1 MAATSDV
8 LIIGA
13 GSAGLFCA
21 LGLAGS
27 ASVTLVEAG
36 PDAGTPPPHWML
48 YDYLLPD
55 ECYYQ
60 YADADTGMAL
70 PQGRGTGGGS
80 TVNSAAALR
89 GQPWCFDGWDIPGWS
104 WADCLDGFRAIESD
118 QQFGDAD
125 YHGSAGPI
133 PITRLTPGP
142 LDEAFIGL
150 CAGRGFPAAED
161 HNAPGALGIGVW
173 PTNRRGEGRW
183 GTHAAVLPLIR
194 SVVDLRVGT
203 QVERLVFEGT
213 RCVGADVRGPG
224 GEERLR
230 AGHVVLCAGAFGSPL
245 LLLRSG
251 IGPEADLRQ
260 AGIDVVAPLDG
271 VGANLQ
277 DHPWCLLDVLAAD
290 VADIEAR
297 PVSGALLRY
306 ELPGEP
312 GGEHVEAEIFPWQ
325 TKPYVP
331 AVPAAQVSYTAALM
345 RPLSRGRLTLA
356 PDGPVIHARHLT
368 NSRDAARMAEIVTT
382 TAQLVDELAAAGL
395 VRVPDGAWWRAGDL
409 VAGDLVAECRRVVG
423 TYNHHCGT
431 CRMGDSADPGTVVDA
446 ALSVVGTTGLSV
458 ADSSILPVIPRANT
472 NLTAMMIGHRA
483 AQFLRTT
490 DRAPARSE

>member
-1 MAATSDV
+1 VTAATSDV

-36 PDAGTPPPHWML
+36 PDAGTPPPRWML
-48 YDYLLPD
+48 YDYLLPG

-60 YADADTGMAL
+60 YTDADTGLAL

-89 GQPWCFDGWDIPGWS
+89 GQPWCYDGWGVPGWS
-104 WADCLDGFRAIESD
+104 WQDCLDGFRAIESD
-118 QQFGDAD
+118 QQFGAAG
-125 YHGSAGPI
+125 YHGAVGPI
-133 PITRLTPGP
+133 PITRLRPGP
-142 LDEAFIGL
+142 LDEALIKL
-150 CAGRGFPAAED
+150 CAEHGYPAAAD

-173 PTNRRGEGRW
+173 PTNRRDEGRW
-183 GTHAAVLPLIR
+183 GTHAGVLPLVRDAVDIR
-194 SVVDLRVGT
+194 AGT
-203 QVERLVFEGT
+203 EVQRLVFEGT
-213 RCVGADVRGPG
+213 RCVGADVLGPQG
-224 GEERLR
+224 PERLR
-230 AGHVVLCAGAFGSPL
+230 AGHVVLCAGAFGTPL

-260 AGIDVVAPLDG
+260 AGIELVSPLDG

-277 DHPWCLLDVLAAD
+277 DHPWCLLDVTAAEL
-290 VADIEAR
+290 ADIEAR

-312 GGEHVEAEIFPWQ
+312 AAEHVEAEIFPWQ
-325 TKPYVP
+325 TRPYDPSVP
-331 AVPAAQVSYTAALM
+331 ATQVSYTAALM
-345 RPLSRGRLTLA
+345 TPLSRGQLTLG
-356 PDGPVIHARHLT
+356 PDGPVVKARHLT
-368 NSRDAARMAEIVTT
+368 DDRDAARMAEIVTT

-395 VRVPDGAWWRAGDL
+395 VRVPDDAWWRAADL
-409 VAGDLVAECRRVVG
+409 VQACRRVVG
-423 TYNHHCGT
+423 TYNHHSGT
-431 CRMGDSADPGTVVDA
+431 CRMGDPADPGTVVSPGLDV
-446 ALSVVGTTGLSV
+446 LGTSGLSV

-472 NLTAMMIGHRA
+472 NLPAMMIGHRA
-483 AQFLRTT
+483 AALVSATAA
-490 DRAPARSE
+490 RA